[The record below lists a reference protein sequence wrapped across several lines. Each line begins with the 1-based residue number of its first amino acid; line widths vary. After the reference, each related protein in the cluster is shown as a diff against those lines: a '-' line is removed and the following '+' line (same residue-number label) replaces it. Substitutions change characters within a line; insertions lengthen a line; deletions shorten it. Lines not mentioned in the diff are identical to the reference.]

1 MYLRAFFSFVLG
13 GLAAGCATV
22 GPDYAGPPATPL
34 PAAFTRA
41 GEPPEAPRVAA
52 WWNQLGDPTLASL
65 VERAFAANPSLA
77 AAQARL
83 LHVRDMSRTERAN
96 QMPRGGADLFYAHA
110 RLPSMSGGA
119 EDGSQLPSRL
129 DLYNVGFD
137 ATWEID
143 LFGGQRRAVEAA
155 GASVQAAEANLAD
168 AQVSLAAEVA
178 QLYVD
183 LRGCQR
189 REALNDD
196 AIARQQRGLDLARRR
211 REAGTASD
219 LDLARLQGQLE
230 ATRADTGQLAAEL
243 DGYRNALAV
252 LLGLPP
258 GTLDDELAKPAP
270 IPLPPTAVAVGDP
283 TALLKNR
290 PDIRAAERTLAART
304 AQIGQ
309 AQAARFPRLTLMG
322 LIGIGG
328 SHLSD
333 LAHLDDFTA
342 LAAPRLRWNF
352 LDFGR
357 NAANVDKAEDM
368 RNEAVSHYRA
378 AVLAA
383 LRDAEDA
390 LARFRQ
396 RRVTVATL
404 ARAVEAARRAA
415 DLTRERERAGTTT
428 MMDLLDAERTRISTE
443 QRLASAETALTGD
456 FVSLQKALGLG
467 WAESPRH

>member
-1 MYLRAFFSFVLG
+1 M
-13 GLAAGCATV
+13 
-22 GPDYAGPPATPL
+22 
-34 PAAFTRA
+34 
-41 GEPPEAPRVAA
+41 
-52 WWNQLGDPTLASL
+52 LASL
-65 VERAFAANPSLA
+65 VERALAANPNLA

-83 LHVRDMSRTERAN
+83 RSARAIAGVERAN
-96 QMPRGGADLFYAHA
+96 RMPRGGGDLLYAHA
-110 RLPSMSGGA
+110 RLPSMTGGA
-119 EDGSQLPSRL
+119 EDGPQLPSRL

-137 ATWEID
+137 ASWEVD

-155 GASVQAAEANLAD
+155 AASMQVTEANLSD
-168 AQVSLAAEVA
+168 AQVSLTAEVV

-189 REALNDD
+189 RQTLNDG
-196 AIARQQRGLDLARRR
+196 AVTRQEHVLDLTRHR

-219 LDLARLQGQLE
+219 LDLSRLQGQLE
-230 ATRADTGQLAAEL
+230 STRADTGQLAAEL

-252 LLGLPP
+252 LLGQPP
-258 GTLDDELAKPAP
+258 GALDAELTGLAP
-270 IPLPPTAVAVGDP
+270 IPLPPAAVAVGDP
-283 TALLKNR
+283 AALLKSR
-290 PDIRAAERTLAART
+290 PDIRAAERMLAART

-333 LAHLDDFTA
+333 LTHLDDFAA
-342 LAAPRLRWNF
+342 LAAPRLSWNF

-357 NAANVDKAEDM
+357 SAGNVEKAQGM
-368 RNEAVSHYRA
+368 REEAEARYHA
-378 AVLAA
+378 TVLAA

-404 ARAVEAARRAA
+404 ARAVNIAGRAA
-415 DLTRERERAGTTT
+415 DLTRERQRAGTATA
-428 MMDLLDAERTRISTE
+428 MDLLDAERTRIGAE
-443 QRLASAETALTGD
+443 QRLASAETALTVD
-456 FVSLQKALGLG
+456 FVALHKALGLG
-467 WAESPRH
+467 WQE